1 MRYYRISFLCLCLG
15 TFLSGFAWA
24 QGVEVLPKGEFSSWH
39 YKIGLDERFRYEY
52 RRDFDFSKSLKDDG
66 GLFFNRVRI
75 NAKASLKDEYLN
87 DILEI
92 YAEGLD
98 AQVGGYRINA
108 LESQKDNFDFHQ
120 GYMKV
125 YDIAGLPL
133 DASLGRQE
141 LKYGKCRLIAAP
153 TWANRI
159 RSFDAAV
166 LHFAPGGFYGD
177 LLYGQDVKYDD
188 LNFNKSS
195 DDEFLGGFYGG
206 YRKDNISPLYEA
218 YFLTQVI
225 RSGSSDIER
234 YTAGGQLEFRALGN
248 TVWNLEI
255 PYQFGRTGNQ
265 DISAYAVHFDI
276 SRQFDAL
283 PGRPKFSV
291 EYNLAS
297 GDKKRNDNRSNTFY
311 PLYQSTHDPYGIMDF
326 FRWQNMR
333 EVAANI
339 VLSLAPNF
347 KLQPQV
353 NFFWLDSTK
362 DNWVNASGTVL
373 RSGTLN
379 SVSSFVGSEA
389 SLRLYYDITKKIKF
403 EAGYA
408 HFFSGDLM
416 SDTGA
421 CDDADWAYSQVTF
434 KY

>member
-1 MRYYRISFLCLCLG
+1 M
-15 TFLSGFAWA
+15 
-24 QGVEVLPKGEFSSWH
+24 
-39 YKIGLDERFRYEY
+39 
-52 RRDFDFSKSLKDDG
+52 
-66 GLFFNRVRI
+66 RI
-75 NAKASLKDEYLN
+75 NAKASLRDEYFK

-108 LESQKDNFDFHQ
+108 LESQKNNFDFHQ
-120 GYMKV
+120 GYIKF
-125 YDIAGLPL
+125 YDITHKEL
-133 DASLGRQE
+133 DATLGRQE
-141 LKYGKCRLIAAP
+141 LKYGKGRLIAAP

-166 LHFAPGGFYGD
+166 LHFAPAGSYADVFYA
-177 LLYGQDVKYDD
+177 QDVKYDD
-188 LNFNKSS
+188 LDPNRSS
-195 DDEFLGGFYGG
+195 DEEFLSGFYGG
-206 YRKDNISPLYEA
+206 YAKNKVITLIES
-218 YFLTQVI
+218 YFLTQDI
-225 RSGSSDIER
+225 KSGSSDIER
-234 YTAGGQLEFRALGN
+234 YTVGGQLELRVFGN
-248 TVWNLEI
+248 TVCNLEI
-255 PYQFGRTGNQ
+255 PYQFGRTGIQ
-265 DISAYAVHFDI
+265 YISAYAVHFDI
-276 SRQFDAL
+276 FRQFDAS
-283 PGRPKFSV
+283 PGKPKFSV

-297 GDKKRNDNRSNTFY
+297 GDKKRNNNRSNTFY
-311 PLYQSTHDPYGIMDF
+311 PLYQTTHDPYGIMDF

-347 KLQPQV
+347 KLKPQV

-379 SVSSFVGSEA
+379 SVSSFAGSEV
-389 SLRLYYDITKKIKF
+389 SLRLYYDITKMIKF

-408 HFFSGDLM
+408 HFFSGAFM

-421 CDDADWAYSQVTF
+421 CDDADWAYSQVIF